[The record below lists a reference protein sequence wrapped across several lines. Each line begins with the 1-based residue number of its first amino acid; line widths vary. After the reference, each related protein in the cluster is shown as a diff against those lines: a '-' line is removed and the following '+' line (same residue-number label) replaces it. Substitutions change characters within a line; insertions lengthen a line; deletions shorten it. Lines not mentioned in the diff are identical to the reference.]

1 MYLAFMKVNFLLVSP
16 RNVKFDPEKI
26 WFVNHGRYLLS
37 IFEKSAL
44 VTLGEDFFTSSNFC
58 WRQQKIEIHLSQQ
71 QKIILTRLTPV
82 ESPDKVK

>member
-1 MYLAFMKVNFLLVSP
+1 MKVNFLLVSP

-26 WFVNHGRYLLS
+26 LYWP
-37 IFEKSAL
+37 IFGLWTMEGIYFQFLKSPHSSP
-44 VTLGEDFFTSSNFC
+44 LGKIFCSNFC